1 MGGITVWIK
10 NRFLAGRCLK
20 GIQITARDIP
30 LKPIK
35 QADISS
41 DIQHF
46 VETDVTLGIFVVL
59 ICIVDSGNHNRPSL
73 SGPSI
78 PCPRVETRDRHEAPL
93 PVKTETGVLKKKGR
107 QNNRY
112 IGVLHRAGRNTPR
125 TECPDKAKWFCSM
138 SGHKRSLRAG
148 PGSGGIYIFGS
159 TSSLFRLTLVLKP

>member
-46 VETDVTLGIFVVL
+46 VETDVTLGTTNIPKEKAA
-59 ICIVDSGNHNRPSL
+59 IVD
-73 SGPSI
+73 
-78 PCPRVETRDRHEAPL
+78 VE
-93 PVKTETGVLKKKGR
+93 
-107 QNNRY
+107 
-112 IGVLHRAGRNTPR
+112 
-125 TECPDKAKWFCSM
+125 KA
-138 SGHKRSLRAG
+138 AD
-148 PGSGGIYIFGS
+148 GIE
-159 TSSLFRLTLVLKP
+159 K

>member
-46 VETDVTLGIFVVL
+46 VETGCYLGYIRCTHMHRRF
-59 ICIVDSGNHNRPSL
+59 GGHNRPSL

-93 PVKTETGVLKKKGR
+93 PVKTETGVLKRKGGRITGILASYIELGEIPPELNTQIRQSGSVPCRDIKGR
-107 QNNRY
+107 FEQDRDQ
-112 IGVLHRAGRNTPR
+112 VV
-125 TECPDKAKWFCSM
+125 F
-138 SGHKRSLRAG
+138 
-148 PGSGGIYIFGS
+148 IFLGDIV
-159 TSSLFRLTLVLKP
+159 FV